1 MKVLTDDNTGRSS
14 FPPVGIPVGADIR
27 PLMVNE
33 EGEIGNRDALGQVL
47 GFVEGLDL
55 EECVYGITATDGGKR
70 RGQKLTVG
78 LRRNGFSH

>member
-47 GFVEGLDL
+47 GLIEGLDL